1 MAELNGKRLVL
12 GVTGGIAA
20 YKAAELARLF
30 VKDGA
35 EVHAVLTRSGAQ
47 FVTPVTFQAL
57 TGKLAWCDQWDA
69 RMPDNMAHI
78 ELSRA
83 ADAIVVAPASADF
96 LAKLAHGLADDLL
109 STLCLARDCP
119 LIVAPAMNRQMWE
132 SPATQRNK
140 SQLLQDGVTVLGPAS
155 GEQACGESGMGRM
168 LEAADIHDA
177 VVGFFQP
184 KVLAGRRVLLTAGPT
199 FEALDAV
206 RGLTNLSSG
215 KMGFALARAARD
227 AGAEVTL
234 VCGPVAQPAPAGVAR
249 IDVTSALEMH
259 SAVMQRAA
267 ACDIFIGVA
276 AVADYRPAEPVQE
289 KIKKEGKPL
298 QITLAPNP
306 DILAEVAARPN
317 APFCVGFA
325 AESHDLEKYA
335 EGKRQKKK
343 LALVVGN
350 LVKDGLGGDSNAV
363 VLFDDRGR
371 HPLGPAPKIE
381 IARGIVAHI
390 GAMLAGNGGE

>member
-1 MAELNGKRLVL
+1 MAGLSGKRLVL

-20 YKAAELARLF
+20 YKAAELARLL

-35 EVHAVLTRSGAQ
+35 EVHAVLTKSGAQ

-57 TGKLAWCDQWDA
+57 TGRLAWCDQWDA

-78 ELSRA
+78 DLSRG

-132 SPATQRNK
+132 NPATQRNK
-140 SQLLQDGVTVLGPAS
+140 SQLLQDGVTILGPAA
-155 GEQACGESGMGRM
+155 GEQACGETGPGRM
-168 LEAADIHDA
+168 LEAADLHD
-177 VVGFFQP
+177 VLVGFFQP
-184 KVLAGRRVLLTAGPT
+184 KVLAGRRVMLTAGPT

-227 AGAEVTL
+227 AGAQVTL
-234 VCGPVAQPAPAGVAR
+234 VSGPVAQPTPAGVAR

-259 SAVMQRAA
+259 AAVMERVAD
-267 ACDIFIGVA
+267 CDIFIGVA
-276 AVADYRPAEPVQE
+276 AVADYRPAEPVSE
-289 KIKKEGKPL
+289 KIKKEYKPM
-298 QITLAPNP
+298 QVTLAPNP
-306 DILAEVAARPN
+306 DILAEVAARPK
-317 APFCVGFA
+317 PPVCVGFA
-325 AESHDLEKYA
+325 AESRDLEKYA
-335 EGKRQKKK
+335 TGKREKKK

-350 LVKDGLGGDSNAV
+350 RVQDGLGGDTNAV
-363 VLFDDRGR
+363 ILLDDQGR
-371 HPLGPAPKIE
+371 HQLGPAPKIE
-381 IARGIVAHI
+381 IARGIVTHI
-390 GAMLAGNGGE
+390 GQMLKGKEN